1 MLVCLR
7 PCRSLLRP
15 KARAGP
21 ARVTADPRVGLLA
34 ASGEMTQRFT
44 YFDRNGGLIL
54 AGMAF
59 GAVAVGL
66 FKLVEWL
73 LGW

>member
-1 MLVCLR
+1 
-7 PCRSLLRP
+7 
-15 KARAGP
+15 
-21 ARVTADPRVGLLA
+21 
-34 ASGEMTQRFT
+34 MTQRFT

-54 AGMAF
+54 TGIAV
-59 GAVAVGL
+59 GAASVGL

>member
-1 MLVCLR
+1 
-7 PCRSLLRP
+7 
-15 KARAGP
+15 
-21 ARVTADPRVGLLA
+21 
-34 ASGEMTQRFT
+34 MTQRFT

-59 GAVAVGL
+59 GAGAVVL
-66 FKLVEWL
+66 FKLAEWL

>member
-1 MLVCLR
+1 
-7 PCRSLLRP
+7 
-15 KARAGP
+15 
-21 ARVTADPRVGLLA
+21 
-34 ASGEMTQRFT
+34 MTQRFT